1 MAEPYEFCQISGPN
15 HAIAC
20 NRPFEYGTLP
30 VALQHEAFGIFKDR
44 CKAPPSKR
52 SLLFLD
58 KVAFKACEWYK
69 EETQRRTAIQSAFE
83 ELDIRFHVEKVPNTE
98 FTTDGNL
105 VINIMPA
112 AIRECK
118 NHSGH
123 ALNQV
128 ILCYTRFVLEALSDP
143 QRSFTLDTTFPCIL
157 MTDIGIS
164 VLRLSTHVLM
174 GYAGPVMGF
183 YGAVWDGD
191 RAKVEPLGP
200 LLDLTAH
207 WMEEGDRGAMASYFD
222 AFVLATENIQ
232 AHYESIAEAMAI
244 PPLQLDSRVQ
254 NARKYPFL
262 RCYEENGQERRFT
275 YVKRLY
281 ENKLVF
287 AATIDQPY
295 SGKCI
300 VKFTSKYSKAAHDHL
315 TSRYMAPR
323 IRNCIRISADWT
335 AVIMDMSLYKV
346 LFDLQLSK
354 VEQDRVKRQVMRIV
368 EILHEGGFVHG
379 DVRDSNILVD
389 PASLVI
395 NDVSVHLIDFDW
407 AGRVGEARY
416 PMRVNRM
423 TVKRP
428 AGVEGG
434 ELITQQ
440 HDIEMVSYLFSD

>member
-1 MAEPYEFCQISGPN
+1 
-15 HAIAC
+15 
-20 NRPFEYGTLP
+20 
-30 VALQHEAFGIFKDR
+30 
-44 CKAPPSKR
+44 
-52 SLLFLD
+52 
-58 KVAFKACEWYK
+58 
-69 EETQRRTAIQSAFE
+69 
-83 ELDIRFHVEKVPNTE
+83 VEKVPNTE

-112 AIRECK
+112 AIRECN

-128 ILCYTRFVLEALSDP
+128 ILYYTRFVLEALTDP
-143 QRSFTLDTTFPCIL
+143 HRPFTLDTTFPCIL

-164 VLRLSTHVLM
+164 VLRSSTHVLM

-200 LLDLTAH
+200 LLDLTTH
-207 WMEEGDRGAMASYFD
+207 WMEEGARDAMASYFD
-222 AFVLATENIQ
+222 AFVLATENIR
-232 AHYESIAEAMAI
+232 AHYETIAEAMTI
-244 PPLQLDSRVQ
+244 PPLQLDSRIP

-262 RCYEENGQERRFT
+262 TCFDENGQEKIIT

-287 AATIDQPY
+287 SATVDRPK

-315 TSRYMAPR
+315 ASRSMAPR
-323 IRNCIRISADWT
+323 IWKCIRISVDWT
-335 AVIMDMSLYKV
+335 AVIMDMSPCQV

-354 VEQDRVKRQVMRIV
+354 AEQDKIKRKVMSIV
-368 EILHEGGFVHG
+368 ETLHKGGFVHG
-379 DVRDSNILVD
+379 DVRDSNLLIDL
-389 PASLVI
+389 ASLASD
-395 NDVSVHLIDFDW
+395 DVTVHLVDFDW
-407 AGRVGEARY
+407 AGRVREARY
-416 PMRVNRM
+416 PMGVNRK
-423 TVKRP
+423 TVRRP
-428 AGVEGG
+428 EGVEGG

-440 HDIEMVSYLFSD
+440 HDIEMASYLFSN